1 MDPLP
6 LLVRPSTGR
15 QPVRATI
22 LVATRITKKAPQVAA
37 EAVRTGRCRSAA
49 LRRAAPALPYI
60 GRQKSYSPKR
70 CLNCCMASARW
81 LMLFFSSGF
90 SSALLQLCSS
100 TQNSGS

>member
-37 EAVRTGRCRSAA
+37 EAVRTGPVPQRYVALHRLCRTST
-49 LRRAAPALPYI
+49 
-60 GRQKSYSPKR
+60 GKR
-70 CLNCCMASARW
+70 V
-81 LMLFFSSGF
+81 
-90 SSALLQLCSS
+90 
-100 TQNSGS
+100 TVPIVV